1 MVVRIQAL
9 SVTADFKSKERFSM
23 GFLLKCSVTF
33 LMNISVLLF
42 KTFSGRVVTALEE
55 GDVVLVLHT
64 EVSASWRSKTNKGKL
79 SKSALYFYEQFIRF
93 NKCG

>member
-1 MVVRIQAL
+1 
-9 SVTADFKSKERFSM
+9 M

-42 KTFSGRVVTALEE
+42 NTFSGLEVTAFGE
-55 GDVVLVLHT
+55 GDVVLILHT

-79 SKSALYFYEQFIRF
+79 LKSALHFYKQYIRF
-93 NKCG
+93 NKHG